1 MSRIDEIC
9 DEIYALTQEDER
21 IRPLLAEIIE
31 IKRRRDFRI
40 RKLRAEVYDREKT
53 IYGLRQTVNNKA
65 RKLEQLGIPQGRQN
79 IK

>member
-9 DEIYALTQEDER
+9 DEIYALTQEDEK

-53 IYGLRQTVNNKA
+53 IYGLRQTVNNKS